1 MASVNNLFHVSGGLG
16 AFLEGQLPG
25 VSVVLGPPPDIPVV
39 TEEVRLTLVY
49 VSQQPSHRNDGFV
62 RAADGT
68 ATPPPLSLS
77 AFYLVTT
84 YGEAPSQDVEGA
96 HRLLG
101 AVARAFHD
109 QPVLDLSLF
118 SAGEGPLQVALV
130 PMTPELMEKLFS
142 PFKISHRPFLLYEVW
157 PVQLRSGLE
166 PIAAQA
172 MVSPSGLKLDG
183 PATDGPPTLT
193 RVVPLRPSLDRFLRI
208 DGPFGAPIAVVRIG
222 NTIFKASDGDFTP
235 VVPASPELGVRLQL
249 DPTMVS
255 AGVQRV
261 TVTTGITTS
270 RAIEIEIQ
278 PAGSLTLDGPD
289 AMRHSL
295 ASGSLT
301 LTGEGL
307 GTAAEVLVWP
317 DAGIGDPSE
326 VVTFA
331 PTSVAANA
339 VDFTPAGLNPGV
351 YRIAVRVTSS
361 NPEARFSP
369 YVVMELVP

>member
-1 MASVNNLFHVSGGLG
+1 MASVNNLFHVSDGLG
-16 AFLEGQLPG
+16 AFLGGQLPG
-25 VSVVLGPPPDIPVV
+25 VQIVLGPPPDVPVV
-39 TEEVRLTLVY
+39 TEEVRVTLVY

-62 RAADGT
+62 RDADGT
-68 ATPPPLSLS
+68 AIAPPLSLS

-84 YGEAPSQDVEGA
+84 YGEAPSQNVEGA

-118 SAGEGPLQVALV
+118 STGEGALQVAMV

-157 PVQLRSGLE
+157 PVQLRSGL
-166 PIAAQA
+166 PAVPPSTV
-172 MVSPSGLKLDG
+172 VSPGGLRLDG

-193 RVVPLRPSLDRFLRI
+193 RVVPQRPALDRFIRI
-208 DGPFGAPIAVVRIG
+208 DGPFGAPADSVRIG
-222 NTIFKASDGDFTP
+222 NAVFRAGSGDFVP
-235 VVPASPELGVRLQL
+235 VDPASPELGVRLQL
-249 DPTMVS
+249 DPTRLQ
-255 AGVQRV
+255 AGVHSV
-261 TVTTGITTS
+261 TVTTGTTTS
-270 RAIEIEIQ
+270 RAVDIEIQ
-278 PAGSLTLDGPD
+278 PAFSLTLDGPSE
-289 AMRHSL
+289 MRHSQ
-295 ASGSLT
+295 ASGPLE

-326 VVTFA
+326 VVDFT
-331 PTSVAANA
+331 VANVNANK
-339 VDFTPAGLNPGV
+339 VDFTPTGLDAGL

-361 NPEARFSP
+361 GADRFTP
-369 YVVMELVP
+369 YVVMELEP